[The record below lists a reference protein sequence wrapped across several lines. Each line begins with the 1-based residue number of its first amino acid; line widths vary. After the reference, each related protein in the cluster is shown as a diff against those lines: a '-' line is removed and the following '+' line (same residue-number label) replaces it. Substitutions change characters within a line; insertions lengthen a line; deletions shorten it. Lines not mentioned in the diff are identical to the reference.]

1 MFRCAYYTRKSRFF
15 VPVPKLLFGHRA
27 DSPPYATQLT
37 RAAPPKM
44 TTAAHASLLRAM
56 NDPSEAVS
64 PMCLFLQSINGGTS
78 SSSAQLV
85 PSASSPMEN
94 VSAQSSTM
102 LVEPS
107 SSGPTPN
114 QRAASVHPSA
124 PMEPQP
130 GFVPPAAHP
139 GKPPAPAF
147 DGPSAAPHATTSAS
161 PSAAPYAYPSDVYSP
176 FGVNPANNVWNDQG
190 YQAQHSP
197 PTGHPLQQ
205 SHSAPCT
212 LQQSHSPLLQPTG
225 HAFPAQYSPSMQP
238 TGNAFQPQLNPPVP
252 PNGHGFHPQLV
263 GQQHGG
269 GAHMLSRV
277 PNRHFQPQQMNQM
290 AQPHILQQRV
300 ACPHPET
307 ADRQWRQRRQKR
319 SSSGAAPT
327 TRQGVEQ
334 IKRTELAKVR
344 QQEALLEAQ
353 LRRMREDSKEKQ
365 LNSVGLT
372 AAVVEAPNSFKDFL
386 KAEYEEG
393 GYLRTF

>member
-1 MFRCAYYTRKSRFF
+1 MGTSRT
-15 VPVPKLLFGHRA
+15 H
-27 DSPPYATQLT
+27 LT
-37 RAAPPKM
+37 SHLRSIKPAPSAM
-44 TTAAHASLLRAM
+44 TEAAHASLLRAM
-56 NDPSEAVS
+56 NDPSEVVS
-64 PMCLFLQSINGGTS
+64 PMCLFLQSINVGAT

-85 PSASSPMEN
+85 PSASSPN
-94 VSAQSSTM
+94 VSAQSSAM
-102 LVEPS
+102 RAEPCS
-107 SSGPTPN
+107 DTTLN
-114 QRAASVHPSA
+114 QRAASIHPYA
-124 PMEPQP
+124 PTEPQP
-130 GFVPPAAHP
+130 GFVPPPAHP

-147 DGPSAAPHATTSAS
+147 DGPPASPHATTSAP
-161 PSAAPYAYPSDVYSP
+161 PSAAHYAYPSDLYRP

-205 SHSAPCT
+205 SHS
-212 LQQSHSPLLQPTG
+212 PLLQPTG
-225 HAFPAQYSPSMQP
+225 HAFPAQYSPAMQP
-238 TGNAFQPQLNPPVP
+238 TGNAFQPQRNPPVP
-252 PNGHGFHPQLV
+252 PNGHAFPPQLV
-263 GQQHGG
+263 GQQHCGG
-269 GAHMLSRV
+269 APAHMLSRV

-290 AQPHILQQRV
+290 APPHVLQQRV

-319 SSSGAAPT
+319 SSSGAVPT

-372 AAVVEAPNSFKDFL
+372 AAVIEAPNSFKDFL

>member
-1 MFRCAYYTRKSRFF
+1 
-15 VPVPKLLFGHRA
+15 
-27 DSPPYATQLT
+27 
-37 RAAPPKM
+37 M

-64 PMCLFLQSINGGTS
+64 PMCLFLQSINGGAT

-102 LVEPS
+102 RVDPS

-114 QRAASVHPSA
+114 QRAASIHPSA
-124 PMEPQP
+124 PMEAQP
-130 GFVPPAAHP
+130 GFVPPAHP

-147 DGPSAAPHATTSAS
+147 DGPPAAPHATSSAQ
-161 PSAAPYAYPSDVYSP
+161 PTGAPYAYPSDLYSP
-176 FGVNPANNVWNDQG
+176 FGVNQANNVWNDQG
-190 YQAQHSP
+190 YQGQQHSP

-205 SHSAPCT
+205 SHSGPGR
-212 LQQSHSPLLQPTG
+212 LE

-238 TGNAFQPQLNPPVP
+238 TGNAFQQQLNPPVP
-252 PNGHGFHPQLV
+252 PNGHAFHPQLI
-263 GQQHGG
+263 GQQHCSGT
-269 GAHMLSRV
+269 HMLSRV

-290 AQPHILQQRV
+290 VPPHVLQQRV

>member
-1 MFRCAYYTRKSRFF
+1 
-15 VPVPKLLFGHRA
+15 
-27 DSPPYATQLT
+27 
-37 RAAPPKM
+37 M
-44 TTAAHASLLRAM
+44 TEAAHASLLRAM
-56 NDPSEAVS
+56 NDPSEVVS
-64 PMCLFLQSINGGTS
+64 PMCLFLQSINVGAT

-85 PSASSPMEN
+85 PSASSPN
-94 VSAQSSTM
+94 VSAQSSAM
-102 LVEPS
+102 RAEPCS
-107 SSGPTPN
+107 DTTLN
-114 QRAASVHPSA
+114 QRAASIHPYA
-124 PMEPQP
+124 PTEPQP
-130 GFVPPAAHP
+130 GFVPPPAHP

-147 DGPSAAPHATTSAS
+147 DGPPASPHATTSAP
-161 PSAAPYAYPSDVYSP
+161 PSAAHYAYPSDLYRP

-205 SHSAPCT
+205 SHSPLLQPPPT
-212 LQQSHSPLLQPTG
+212 GHPLQQSHSPLLQPPPTGHPLQQSHSPLLQPTG
-225 HAFPAQYSPSMQP
+225 HAFPAQYSPAMQP
-238 TGNAFQPQLNPPVP
+238 TGNAFQPQRNPPVP
-252 PNGHGFHPQLV
+252 PNGHAFPPQLV
-263 GQQHGG
+263 GQQHCGG
-269 GAHMLSRV
+269 APAHMLSRV

-290 AQPHILQQRV
+290 APPHVLQQRV

-319 SSSGAAPT
+319 SSSGAVPT

-372 AAVVEAPNSFKDFL
+372 AAVIEAPNSFKDFL